1 MSLRHQLRRR
11 FDKYQPMI
19 TIRKATIADQDA
31 IWDIIHAVIA
41 KGDTYVFDPNST
53 KEKMLAYWFHE
64 EKYTYVATQNGV
76 VVGTFVIKDNQ
87 PDLGSHIAN
96 AAYMTAPAAT
106 GQGIGKAMGVF
117 SLEEAK
123 RLGYRA
129 MQFNIVMKSNE
140 IAVRLW
146 QKLGFT
152 IIGEIPEAFNHRQN
166 GLTNAY
172 IMYQKL

>member
-1 MSLRHQLRRR
+1 
-11 FDKYQPMI
+11 MI
-19 TIRKATIADQDA
+19 VLRKATIADQDP

-64 EKYTYVATQNGV
+64 EKHTYVATQNGAI
-76 VVGTFVIKDNQ
+76 VGTFVIKDNQ
-87 PDLGSHIAN
+87 PDLGAHIAN

-106 GQGIGKAMGVF
+106 GQGIGKAMGAF

-129 MQFNIVMKSNE
+129 MQFNLVIKSNE

-172 IMYQKL
+172 IMYRKL